1 MEIYIIIVL
10 LVILLISH
18 FYYIYKL
25 EDMNF
30 DELLGFGVLMGVFKI
45 MVLIAVLAMLTP
57 SREED
62 YIKCINTLPESKVTY
77 CDKYLKE

>member
-1 MEIYIIIVL
+1 MEIHIIIVL

-30 DELLGFGVLMGVFKI
+30 DELLGFGFLMGVFKI
-45 MVLIAVLAMLTP
+45 VVLVAVLSILAT
-57 SREED
+57 SKEEN

>member
-1 MEIYIIIVL
+1 MEIYIIIGL

-25 EDMNF
+25 GDMNL
-30 DELLGFGVLMGVFKI
+30 DELMGFGAFMGVFKI
-45 MVLIAVLAMLTP
+45 VILIAVLSTLTP
-57 SREED
+57 TREED
-62 YIKCINTLPESKVTY
+62 YIKCINTLPESKITY

>member
-25 EDMNF
+25 EGMNF
-30 DELLGFGVLMGVFKI
+30 DDLLGFGLLMGVFKI
-45 MVLIAVLAMLTP
+45 VVLIAVLCILTP